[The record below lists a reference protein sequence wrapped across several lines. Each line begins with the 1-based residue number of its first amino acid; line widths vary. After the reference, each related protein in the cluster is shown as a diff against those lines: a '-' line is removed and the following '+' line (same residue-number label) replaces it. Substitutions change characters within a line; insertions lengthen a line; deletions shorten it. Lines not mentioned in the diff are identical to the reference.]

1 VTAALL
7 ASVTL
12 VALAAL
18 WAFTFVQTRRIEAR
32 YPPVG
37 AKIDVGGGAI
47 HVVDTA
53 TLASER
59 GVVTLIHGAS
69 GNFADLHV
77 ALSDRLSAEG
87 FRVLSVDRPGHGWS
101 DRVPGRDASSPACQ
115 AALLRRAAER
125 LGVDAAIV
133 VGHSLGGMTAL
144 AMALDWPEFVR
155 ALVLIS
161 PLSHPWPGGVDRRYK
176 VGAHPVLGPPFRR
189 LLALPIGLARMDS
202 GVKGAFAPSPPPPRF
217 IDPTRLP
224 LVLRPRQFL
233 FNCEDVVDAKAA
245 VAALSPRYG
254 EIRAPTE
261 IVTSDTDGVV
271 SPEIH
276 SAGCARDIPDA
287 RLTTLPGVG
296 HLPHHIAPAQ
306 IVAII
311 LEADRRACETQ
322 VVLPER
328 SAIEDSGVS
337 RAN

>member
-1 VTAALL
+1 MTAALL
-7 ASVTL
+7 ASAAL

-18 WAFTFVQTRRIEAR
+18 WAFTFVQTRGIEAR

-53 TLASER
+53 PLGGER
-59 GVVTLIHGAS
+59 GAVLLIHGAS
-69 GNFADLHV
+69 GNFADLNV

-101 DRVPGRDASSPACQ
+101 DRVSGRDACSPARQ

-144 AMALDWPEFVR
+144 SMALDWPEFVR

-161 PLSHPWPGGVDRRYK
+161 PLSHPWPGGVAKRYN

-189 LLALPIGLARMDS
+189 LLALPIGLTRMRS
-202 GVKGAFAPSPPPPRF
+202 GVQGAFEPNSPPPRY
-217 IDPTRLP
+217 IEATRLP
-224 LVLRPRQFL
+224 LVLLPQRFL
-233 FNCEDVVDAKAA
+233 HDCEDVLRAKAA
-245 VAALSPRYG
+245 VAVLSPRYA
-254 EIRAPTE
+254 EIRSPTE
-261 IVTSDTDGVV
+261 IVTGDTDSVV
-271 SPEIH
+271 SPQIH
-276 SAGCARDIPDA
+276 SAGCARDIPGA
-287 RLTTLPGVG
+287 RLTTLAGVG

-311 LEADRRACETQ
+311 LEAGRRACETQ
-322 VVLPER
+322 IVLPER